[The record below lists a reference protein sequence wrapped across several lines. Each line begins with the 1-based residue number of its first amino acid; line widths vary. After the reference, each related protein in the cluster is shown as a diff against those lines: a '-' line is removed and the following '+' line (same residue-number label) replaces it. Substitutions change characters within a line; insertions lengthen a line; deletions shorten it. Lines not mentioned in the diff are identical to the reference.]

1 MDPGGKNEDPS
12 PFRGDQGKIEIKMG
26 SRPDAL
32 AYNESVNKTCTT
44 SGLLS
49 TPIIMNESKSAIK
62 CPFGATCPIV
72 HNECRIFQPRKVNIK
87 ASKAEDINIYSC
99 NVRSINNK
107 KKSIGSILK
116 NNDIDICILSELS
129 TQNMPKYKG
138 FQNFNCLKNRRN
150 HGITMMV
157 KNHLKDHVVRIPEEE
172 LEIIHLRFENI
183 TPALHIIGI
192 YLDVE
197 ANSTVD
203 EIRKTWNKFKYKID
217 FILKKGESIITVGD
231 FNRPINN
238 PKMTCGKKLL
248 IDWIKEDTM
257 TLLNNSQATW
267 VDPRSKKE
275 SILDLALVSKNIQQF
290 VKSFKVDSNK
300 AITPCSIKGIF
311 SDHKA
316 IMIELK
322 MPVTQKEKRHRKEE
336 IINFKNTEGW
346 EKYPEITDK
355 YAEKIEEILNSC
367 ENMDT
372 FENKLRE
379 IEKDIQQESFGTIW
393 IDSYK
398 KKKRKRK
405 LEEKIEEAA
414 SQYEKIE
421 NMMDKGVF
429 KKDLN
434 QKMFKLKEIVTGPKI
449 KAQEPMA
456 INDPQ
461 TNELITDK
469 NRIKET
475 YLEHNVKIL
484 TKKKPEK
491 DHELEIK
498 NKKDVHN
505 VIMSEKVENV
515 WELDK
520 LIFKKVTDKIKKKG
534 KQLYLLIQ

>member
-1 MDPGGKNEDPS
+1 MDPGGKNEDPCS
-12 PFRGDQGKIEIKMG
+12 VRGDKGKIEILMG
-26 SRPDAL
+26 SRPNVL
-32 AYNESVNKTCTT
+32 ACNESFNKTSTT

-49 TPIIMNESKSAIK
+49 PQMIINESKPTIK

-72 HNECRIFQPRKVNIK
+72 HNDCRIFQPRKVNIK
-87 ASKAEDINIYSC
+87 ASNKAEDINIYSC

-157 KNHLKDHVVRIPEEE
+157 KNHPKDHVVRIPEEE
-172 LEIIHLRFENI
+172 LEIIHLRFENM
-183 TPALHIIGI
+183 TPALHIIGV

-203 EIRKTWNKFKYKID
+203 EIRKTWNKFKNKID

-238 PKMTCGKKLL
+238 PKMTCGKRLL

-355 YAEKIEEILNSC
+355 YAEKIEDILNSC

-379 IEKDIQQESFGTIW
+379 IEKVIQQESFGTIW
-393 IDSYK
+393 IDFNK

-414 SQYEKIE
+414 SQYEEIE
-421 NMMDKGVF
+421 GMMEKGFF

-434 QKMFKLKEIVTGPKI
+434 QKMYKLKEIVTGPKI

-484 TKKKPEK
+484 TKKEPEK
-491 DHELEIK
+491 EHELEIK
-498 NKKDVHN
+498 NKKDVHD
-505 VIMSEKVENV
+505 VIMSENVENA
-515 WELDK
+515 WELDQ
-520 LIFKKVTDKIKKKG
+520 LIFKKSHG
-534 KQLYLLIQ
+534 